1 MSDSLHLMKLTVLER
16 IPGQPFP
23 QSPQA
28 IADDTHYFKAVIF
41 QPLDAFNVIFNPL
54 FSVDEFRPD
63 DAALNGIL
71 YCHDSKIPSPIS
83 CISQG
88 DNFIW
93 RSLYFRNGSRPYF
106 SAYGTSGYA
115 ELICDVLR
123 TQLSGGS

>member
-1 MSDSLHLMKLTVLER
+1 MPDGLDLMKLAVLER

-28 IADDTHYFKAVIF
+28 IADDTHYFEAVIF
-41 QPLDAFNVIFNPL
+41 QPFNAFDVIFNPL

-63 DAALNGIL
+63 DVSLNGIL

-83 CISQG
+83 RIGQG
-88 DNFIW
+88 DNFTW
-93 RSLYFRNGSRPYF
+93 NSAYFRNRSRPCF

-115 ELICDVLR
+115 ELVCDVLQ
-123 TQLSGGS
+123 T